1 MVRQDMQMP
10 FSFFIDQTFLR
21 RLGEKC
27 DEIVQ
32 KCEKFKKILQ
42 IVKKV
47 FAIMENMCYNEK
59 VKE

>member
-1 MVRQDMQMP
+1 
-10 FSFFIDQTFLR
+10 
-21 RLGEKC
+21 
-27 DEIVQ
+27 VQ